1 MKGKKWLVRLGVL
14 IVILGVAALMFV
26 IGRGHTVYFDNKTAE
41 YEGTEYTA
49 FQKVEVYV
57 NGERVAK
64 LSKRDRGMATWIGQ
78 HFKMEL
84 EVTRNK
90 GDEPEHIPVAIELPY
105 AMDGILVN
113 LPELVAG
120 LPQDVWQSEFVIAV
134 PDADEDEE
142 LPSEDDMGL
151 MEDF

>member
-1 MKGKKWLVRLGVL
+1 MKTNKWLVRLGVL
-14 IVILGVAALMFV
+14 IVILGIAALMFV
-26 IGRGHTVYFDNKTAE
+26 IGRGHTVYFDNKTAT
-41 YEGTEYTA
+41 YEDTEYTA

-64 LSKRDRGMATWIGQ
+64 LSKKDRGMATWIGQ

-90 GDEPEHIPVAIELPY
+90 GDEPERISVAIELPY
-105 AMDGILVN
+105 SMDGILVN

-120 LPQDVWQSEFVIAV
+120 LPQDVWLSEFVIAA
-134 PDADEDEE
+134 PAAEDDDA
-142 LPSEDDMGL
+142 LPTEDDMGL
-151 MEDF
+151 SDF

>member
-1 MKGKKWLVRLGVL
+1 MKTNKWLVRLGVL
-14 IVILGVAALMFV
+14 IVILGIAALMFV
-26 IGRGHTVYFDNKTAE
+26 IGRGHTVYFDNKTAT
-41 YEGTEYTA
+41 YEDTEYTA
-49 FQKVEVYV
+49 FQKVEIYV

-64 LSKRDRGMATWIGQ
+64 LSKKDRGMATWIGQ

-105 AMDGILVN
+105 SMDGILVN

-120 LPQDVWQSEFVIAV
+120 LPQDVWLSEFVIAA
-134 PDADEDEE
+134 PAAEEDDG
-142 LPSEDDMGL
+142 LPAEDDMGL
-151 MEDF
+151 SDF